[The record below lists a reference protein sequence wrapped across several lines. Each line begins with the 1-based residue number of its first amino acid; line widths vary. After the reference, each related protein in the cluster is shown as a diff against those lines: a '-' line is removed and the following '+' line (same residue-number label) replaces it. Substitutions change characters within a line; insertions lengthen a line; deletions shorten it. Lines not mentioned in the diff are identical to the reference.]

1 MVNAKEVKK
10 VIKENGINT
19 KKISVRCSIEG
30 CESVIRVTLKDVM
43 LPIKQI
49 ETVVHEAFEVV
60 SYDEYSNEILA
71 GGNTFVFVEYDYD
84 TYHEALNAQMEKAET
99 KLRELENQPN
109 NYGYELASKGNLI
122 MYGNKETDQIIIT
135 DKTDRSK
142 RSCYNITK
150 YDMACALLALE
161 RA

>member
-30 CESVIRVTLKDVM
+30 YEEVIRVTLKDIY
-43 LPIKQI
+43 LPLKKI
-49 ETVVHEAFEVV
+49 EAIVRKAFEVV
-60 SYDEYSNEILA
+60 GYDEYSNEILA
-71 GGNTFVFVEYDYD
+71 GGNTFVFVEYDYNI
-84 TYHEALNAQMEKAET
+84 YEEAVNAKLEEAEA
-99 KLRELENQPN
+99 KLKELKNQPVT
-109 NYGYELASKGNLI
+109 YGYELANKGNLVI
-122 MYGNKETDQIIIT
+122 YGNKETDQIIIT

-142 RSCYNITK
+142 RSWYNINK
-150 YDMACALLALE
+150 YDMARALLALE